1 MAEIEVAQAG
11 DLDAIAPINHP
22 RRADVAKAIAS
33 GRCWVIRSAEAVAA
47 HMVLGHPFFG
57 HPFVETLY
65 VSDGHRRQGHGRAL
79 MRHAVATHAGQK
91 LFTSTN
97 TSNAPMRA
105 LLAAEGFV
113 QCGWIDN
120 LDPGDPELVFCR
132 PA

>member
-1 MAEIEVAQAG
+1 MVAIERAGAG
-11 DLDAIAPINHP
+11 DLDAIVPRDHP
-22 RRADVAKAIAS
+22 RRDAVAAAAAD
-33 GRCWVIRSAEAVAA
+33 GRCWLIRSDQAVMA
-47 HMVLGHPFFG
+47 HLILGHPFFG
-57 HPFVETLY
+57 FPFIETLY
-65 VSDGHRRQGHGRAL
+65 VAEGFRRRGCGRAL
-79 MRHAVATHAGQK
+79 MRHAVAMHAGRK

-132 PA
+132 VQ